1 MSRVGK
7 NVIKIPSDVQVSILD
22 TCVEVKG
29 KKGQMKLDVDFS
41 KVSVEKDDNVLTVKL
56 VGDNIVFAS
65 LWGTVRNIL
74 NNMIVGVSEGFVKK
88 IVMQGVG
95 YRAAVQGKNLVMQ
108 LGYSHEIVFPIPE
121 NVTVTCPD
129 PTHVDVAGF
138 SKEQVGQVAA
148 KIRSFRKPEPYK
160 GKGVMYVGEKILR
173 KEGKKK

>member
-74 NNMIVGVSEGFVKK
+74 NN
-88 IVMQGVG
+88 
-95 YRAAVQGKNLVMQ
+95 
-108 LGYSHEIVFPIPE
+108 
-121 NVTVTCPD
+121 
-129 PTHVDVAGF
+129 
-138 SKEQVGQVAA
+138 
-148 KIRSFRKPEPYK
+148 
-160 GKGVMYVGEKILR
+160 
-173 KEGKKK
+173 